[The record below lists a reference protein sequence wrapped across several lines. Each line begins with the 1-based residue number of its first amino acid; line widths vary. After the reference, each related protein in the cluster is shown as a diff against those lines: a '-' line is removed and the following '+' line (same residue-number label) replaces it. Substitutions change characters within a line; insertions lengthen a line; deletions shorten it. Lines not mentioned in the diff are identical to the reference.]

1 MRDCEIVFA
10 GRDPVRSQLRRS
22 SETKGAGRETIVA
35 AASMESMLKP
45 MRSGDQDV
53 LDKDASATPQ
63 GGVNDTYGEDA
74 ATENVAITPW
84 ARLVARFV

>member
-1 MRDCEIVFA
+1 LLDEILFDRNCA
-10 GRDPVRSQLRRS
+10 GALKRKERGEKL
-22 SETKGAGRETIVA
+22 VA

-53 LDKDASATPQ
+53 LDKDASVTPQ

>member
-1 MRDCEIVFA
+1 
-10 GRDPVRSQLRRS
+10 VRSCLLDEILFDRNCAGALKR
-22 SETKGAGRETIVA
+22 KGRGEKLLA

-53 LDKDASATPQ
+53 LDKDASVTPQ

-74 ATENVAITPW
+74 ATQDVAITPW

>member
-1 MRDCEIVFA
+1 MRLCLLDKILFGRNCA
-10 GRDPVRSQLRRS
+10 GALKGR
-22 SETKGAGRETIVA
+22 GAGGEKLVA

>member
-1 MRDCEIVFA
+1 LIA
-10 GRDPVRSQLRRS
+10 IGIRRS
-22 SETKGAGRETIVA
+22 EREGEWRGEKLVA

-53 LDKDASATPQ
+53 LDKDASVTPQ

>member
-1 MRDCEIVFA
+1 
-10 GRDPVRSQLRRS
+10 LRRS
-22 SETKGAGRETIVA
+22 SEREGGGRGEKLVA

-53 LDKDASATPQ
+53 LDKDASVTPQ